1 MKIKDNHLF
10 LLFSDS
16 IKDFFKLEGL
26 KLSASLS
33 YYTIFA
39 LPSFA
44 IFLISVFGYFLDEQL
59 VSVKIF
65 TQMNK
70 LIGTQVAD
78 QIEQIVNNSRFTG
91 STVFE
96 TFVGFVTLLF
106 SASGMFSEIQSS
118 INYIWNIETKP
129 KKSIIHALL
138 DQFFSF
144 SMLGIFGLLLLISLL
159 IDTFIELFYTRMSVL
174 FNVETIFLADFFDA
188 VFVFVVITFLFF
200 YILKE
205 LPDAIISFRD
215 TLIGALFTAFL
226 FMIGKWLI
234 GIYIDNS
241 SKFSMYGTAGSILI
255 LLFWV
260 YYSAI
265 ILYFGAVFTKNYAK
279 LFGTPIKPNLYSEFN
294 KG

>member
-1 MKIKDNHLF
+1 MEIKDNHLF

-279 LFGTPIKPNLYSEFN
+279 LFGTPIKPNLYSEFK

>member
-279 LFGTPIKPNLYSEFN
+279 LFGTPIKPNLYSEFK